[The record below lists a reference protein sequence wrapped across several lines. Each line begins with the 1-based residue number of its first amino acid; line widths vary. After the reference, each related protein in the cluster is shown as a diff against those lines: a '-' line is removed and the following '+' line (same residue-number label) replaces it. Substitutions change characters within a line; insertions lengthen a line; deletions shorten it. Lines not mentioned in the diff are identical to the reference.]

1 MNSRL
6 IDIFLQAAS
15 INALSQ
21 DEKPVADFI
30 KHFLSGTSFN
40 ISEDESKK
48 ISGSNTGNIIIR
60 SGDGGDFVLLSHMDT
75 ARPTLRMRPVF
86 NDGKI
91 TSAGDTVL
99 GVDNRLGI
107 AILLYTLE
115 KIHKEKIPVKNFT
128 IAFTTCEETTLLG
141 SKNLKLGTQVN
152 RGFIFDSSYRPGNFI
167 NSACGSKGFKIRIK
181 GRASHSGIAPENGI
195 NAIAAAANALSRV
208 KQGRIDETTTINIG
222 KITGGSAVNVVP
234 EEAYLEGEV
243 RSFNLDRV
251 GELVKNVEL
260 VFQEEAEK
268 LGAELE
274 FETNWD
280 FKPYTVESTSTVF
293 KEITGVLKKVGLDPA
308 PRISLGGSD
317 ANSLNEL
324 GIPSVNLGIGAQ
336 NPHSNDEFV
345 FIEDLI
351 NSAAIAMELVKK

>member
-21 DEKPVADFI
+21 NEKSVADFI
-30 KHFLSGTSFN
+30 KNFLSDTSFN
-40 ISEDESKK
+40 ISEDDSKK
-48 ISGSNTGNIIIR
+48 YSGSNTGNLIVRI
-60 SGDGGDFVLLSHMDT
+60 GGGGDFVLLSHMDT
-75 ARPTLRMRPVF
+75 ARPTLKMRPVF
-86 NDGKI
+86 KDSMI

-107 AILLYTLE
+107 AVLLYTLE
-115 KIHKEKIPVKNFT
+115 KIHNEKIPVKDFT
-128 IAFTTCEETTLLG
+128 VAFTTCEETTLLG
-141 SKNLKLGTQVN
+141 SKSLRLGTHIT
-152 RGFIFDSSYRPGNFI
+152 RGFVFDSSFRPGNFI

-181 GRASHSGIAPENGI
+181 GKASHSGIAPEKGI
-195 NAIAAAANALSRV
+195 NAIAAAANALHKV
-208 KQGRIDETTTINIG
+208 KQGRIDDETTLNIG

-234 EEAYLEGEV
+234 EEVGLEGEV
-243 RSFNLDRV
+243 RSFNTSRV
-251 GELVKNVEL
+251 SELIKNVEQI
-260 VFQEEAEK
+260 FNDETGK
-268 LGAELE
+268 MGAEIE
-274 FETNWD
+274 FESSWD
-280 FKPYTVESTSTVF
+280 FKPYSVGSNTSVY
-293 KEITGVLKKVGLDPA
+293 KELTQALKKTGLSPE

-345 FIEDLI
+345 LIEDL
-351 NSAAIAMELVKK
+351 NKSAEIAMELIKT